1 MWEFAA
7 SRPRL
12 CVKIG
17 SQALAWVEASRNW
30 RGRRRY
36 RCLLSPTPAG
46 VVKLTPVE
54 LNLTDIAMVENR
66 LRSFAGPHRDLRVG
80 GRVVLA
86 DIPRPVTLL
95 LPDLSV
101 RATVVQLEQF
111 PDRPEEQEALVR
123 WRVGQEQLFS
133 LAGAKVF
140 WQVFPPERPD
150 HHGTYAVLVVAIQE
164 AVLNQYEA
172 VCESAGLVTREIG
185 VCSLRL
191 FNLWLKASKGRRL
204 DRDLLWVSLLD
215 GGLTCL
221 IMHQGRVVFVRTK
234 RLEVEPIQLDQE
246 AGVEFADRIVREC
259 AASLYACQ
267 EHHPKLAVKHV
278 VYASDHSIS
287 ALDKALSQALDAS
300 TEQCDWEHVE
310 HLGWMHNGGSTSLA
324 AFPVLAGVI

>member
-17 SQALAWVEASRNW
+17 AQAMAWVEASRNW

-36 RCLLSPTPAG
+36 RCLLSPTPTGA
-46 VVKLTPVE
+46 VKLTPVE
-54 LNLTDIAMVENR
+54 LNLTDVAGVENR
-66 LRSFAGPHRDLRVG
+66 LRSFTGPHRDLRVAG
-80 GRVVLA
+80 HVVLA
-86 DIPRPVTLL
+86 DMPRPITLL

-101 RATVVQLEQF
+101 RTTVVHLEQF
-111 PDRPEEQEALVR
+111 PDRPEEQEALLR
-123 WRVGQEQLFS
+123 WRLGQEQLFS

-164 AVLNQYEA
+164 AVLNQYET
-172 VCESAGLVTREIG
+172 VCESAGLVTQEIG

-191 FNLWLKASKGRRL
+191 FNLWLKASRGRRL

-221 IMHQGRVVFVRTK
+221 ILHEGRLVFVRTK
-234 RLEVEPIQLDQE
+234 RLEGEPVPLDEE
-246 AGVEFADRIVREC
+246 AGVECADRIVKEC

-267 EHHPKLAVKHV
+267 EYHPKLAVKHV

-287 ALDKALSQALDAS
+287 ALDTAFRHELDVS

-310 HLGWMHNGGSTSLA
+310 QLGWMPNGGSTSLA

>member
-17 SQALAWVEASRNW
+17 AQALAWVEASRNW

-36 RCLLSPTPAG
+36 RCLLSPTPTGA
-46 VVKLTPVE
+46 VKLTPVE
-54 LNLTDIAMVENR
+54 LNLTDVVAVENR

-80 GRVVLA
+80 GQVVLA
-86 DIPRPVTLL
+86 DIPRPITLL

-101 RATVVQLEQF
+101 RATVVHLEQF
-111 PDRPEEQEALVR
+111 PDRPEEQEALLR
-123 WRVGQEQLFS
+123 WRLGQEQLFS

-150 HHGTYAVLVVAIQE
+150 HHGTYAVLAVAIQE

-172 VCESAGLVTREIG
+172 VCESAGLVTQQIG
-185 VCSLRL
+185 VSSLRL
-191 FNLWLKASKGRRL
+191 FNLWLKASNGRRL
-204 DRDLLWVSLLD
+204 DRDLLWVSVLD

-221 IMHQGRVVFVRTK
+221 ILHEGRVVFVRTK
-234 RLEVEPIQLDQE
+234 RLEMEPVELDEE
-246 AGVEFADRIVREC
+246 AGVEFADRIVKEC
-259 AASLYACQ
+259 VASLYACQ
-267 EHHPKLAVKHV
+267 AHHPKFSVKQI
-278 VYASDHSIS
+278 VYASDHPIS
-287 ALDKALSQALDAS
+287 ALDTAFSHELAVS
-300 TEQCDWEHVE
+300 TEQCDWEQVE
-310 HLGWMHNGGSTSLA
+310 QLGWMHDGGSMSLA

>member
-17 SQALAWVEASRNW
+17 AQAVAWVEASRNW
-30 RGRRRY
+30 RGRPRY
-36 RCLLSPTPAG
+36 RCLLSPTPTGA
-46 VVKLTPVE
+46 VKLTPVE
-54 LNLTDIAMVENR
+54 LNLTDVAGVESR

-80 GRVVLA
+80 GHVVLA
-86 DIPRPVTLL
+86 DLPRPITLL

-101 RATVVQLEQF
+101 RTTVVHLEQF
-111 PDRPEEQEALVR
+111 PDRPEEQEALLR
-123 WRVGQEQLFS
+123 WRLGQEQLFS

-140 WQVFPPERPD
+140 WQVFPPERPG

-164 AVLNQYEA
+164 AVLNQYET
-172 VCESAGLVTREIG
+172 VCESAGLVTQEIG

-191 FNLWLKASKGRRL
+191 FNLWLKASRGRRL
-204 DRDLLWVSLLD
+204 DRDLLWVSILD
-215 GGLTCL
+215 GWLTCL
-221 IMHQGRVVFVRTK
+221 ILHEGRLVYVRTK
-234 RLEVEPIQLDQE
+234 RLEVEPVPLDEE
-246 AGVEFADRIVREC
+246 AGVEYANKIVREC

-267 EHHPKLAVKHV
+267 EYHPKLAVKHV

-287 ALDKALSQALDAS
+287 TLDTAFRHEVDVS

-310 HLGWMHNGGSTSLA
+310 QLGWMHNGGSTSLA